1 MNAPST
7 PRPAARRP
15 TPGVRDLT
23 TGPISRT
30 LFTFALPTLGSNVLQ
45 SLNGSIN
52 AIWVGRFLG
61 EEALAATSNA
71 NLTMF
76 LMFALGFGFGMAA
89 TILVGQRIGARD
101 IDGARRAMGTGLGL
115 FAILSLIIAVAG
127 WFSAPALLH
136 LLATPAGAQ
145 AYALAYLRVIFLA
158 LPPMLLGLFITTC
171 LRGTGDSV
179 TPLRLM
185 ILNVILDAGLNPLL
199 IRGYGPLPE
208 MGIAGSAMATLI
220 ANYTILIVGIVYI
233 YRKDLP
239 IRLRGHEL
247 RYIIPDRRLLHFV
260 FVRGISMGLQMLIM
274 SLSGLFMIGLVNREG
289 VEITAAYGVA
299 QQLWGYVQMPAMAI
313 GAAVSAMAAQNIG
326 AGKWD
331 RVGKITRAGVQ
342 ANLVLTGGM
351 VALLLLFDTPAMAL
365 FLGSGS
371 PAIPVARHIQYIASW
386 SFVLFGVTMVLF
398 ATVRANGATL
408 GPLLILAFGIAV
420 GRVGLAWAL
429 RPYFGQD
436 MLWWASS
443 LSSGW
448 TMVLAILYYRYG
460 NWRKKMVGPRPSREE
475 LEEEACADGE
485 PGGRLNPSA

>member
-1 MNAPST
+1 
-7 PRPAARRP
+7 
-15 TPGVRDLT
+15 
-23 TGPISRT
+23 
-30 LFTFALPTLGSNVLQ
+30 
-45 SLNGSIN
+45 
-52 AIWVGRFLG
+52 
-61 EEALAATSNA
+61 
-71 NLTMF
+71 
-76 LMFALGFGFGMAA
+76 
-89 TILVGQRIGARD
+89 
-101 IDGARRAMGTGLGL
+101 
-115 FAILSLIIAVAG
+115 
-127 WFSAPALLH
+127 
-136 LLATPAGAQ
+136 
-145 AYALAYLRVIFLA
+145 
-158 LPPMLLGLFITTC
+158 
-171 LRGTGDSV
+171 
-179 TPLRLM
+179 M
-185 ILNVILDAGLNPLL
+185 ILNVVLDAGLNPLL
-199 IRGYGPLPE
+199 IRGYGPFPE

-220 ANYTILIVGIVYI
+220 ANYTILIVGIAYI

-247 RYIIPDRRLLHFV
+247 RYIIPDRRLLNFV

-342 ANLVLTGGM
+342 ANLVLTGGI

-371 PAIPVARHIQYIASW
+371 PAIPIARHIQYIASW

-420 GRVGLAWAL
+420 GRVGLAWVA

-443 LSSGW
+443 VSSGW

-460 NWRKKMVGPRPSREE
+460 NWRKKIVGPRPSREE